1 MAAPFAAAGNRLCD
15 NKINLIFPT
24 ELATGTIVE
33 ATSELLERTKY
44 NTIIAETKIKSRYK
58 YSILLQ
64 HTGEK
69 GNILKVA

>member
-44 NTIIAETKIKSRYK
+44 NTIYLLLSNY
-58 YSILLQ
+58 YYILLYTRKLPGDALDQ
-64 HTGEK
+64 HET
-69 GNILKVA
+69 